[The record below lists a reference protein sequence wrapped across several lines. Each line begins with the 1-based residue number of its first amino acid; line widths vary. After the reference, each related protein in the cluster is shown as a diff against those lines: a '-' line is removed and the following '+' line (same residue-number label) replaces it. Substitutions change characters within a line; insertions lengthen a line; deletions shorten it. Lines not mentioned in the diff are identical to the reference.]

1 MIEID
6 GSFGEGGGQI
16 LRTAL
21 TLASVTGEAV
31 HFTDI
36 RKNRRKPGLMYQ
48 HLTCAKAVAEITGG
62 VLNGAELNS
71 QEMIFTPG
79 SIAPGNYHF
88 VVGTAG
94 SAILVAQTVL
104 PCLLFGYEKSKVEI
118 CGGTHVAN
126 APIFDF
132 FQSVYL
138 PCLQRMG
145 IEASATLDQVGFY
158 PAGGGKITLD
168 ISPLR
173 EWKKLEIMSSGTL
186 KKAAFTAIS
195 HGIKSEIGS
204 DEVALAQREFPEF
217 ETAQTEVDSCGPG
230 NVLLAKLEYENITEL
245 FSVCGEFN
253 QSRTVVAKRV
263 IGMVKSY
270 QKYAAPVWRFLV
282 DQLLL
287 PMALGAGGKFL
298 TVSPSQ
304 HTETNIAVIRKFMNV
319 QIDVNNLQ
327 NGQHII
333 EVKK

>member
-21 TLASVTGEAV
+21 TLASVTGKAV
-31 HFTDI
+31 HFTNI

-71 QEMIFTPG
+71 G

-104 PCLLFGYEKSKVEI
+104 PCLLFGCEKSKIEI

-138 PCLQRMG
+138 PCLQLPAMF
-145 IEASATLDQVGFY
+145 AT
-158 PAGGGKITLD
+158 
-168 ISPLR
+168 
-173 EWKKLEIMSSGTL
+173 
-186 KKAAFTAIS
+186 
-195 HGIKSEIGS
+195 HG
-204 DEVALAQREFPEF
+204 
-217 ETAQTEVDSCGPG
+217 
-230 NVLLAKLEYENITEL
+230 N
-245 FSVCGEFN
+245 
-253 QSRTVVAKRV
+253 
-263 IGMVKSY
+263 
-270 QKYAAPVWRFLV
+270 
-282 DQLLL
+282 
-287 PMALGAGGKFL
+287 
-298 TVSPSQ
+298 
-304 HTETNIAVIRKFMNV
+304 
-319 QIDVNNLQ
+319 
-327 NGQHII
+327 
-333 EVKK
+333 

>member
-132 FQSVYL
+132 SSQSTCHVCNAWEL
-138 PCLQRMG
+138 RRLLRWIKSDFIPLAEGR
-145 IEASATLDQVGFY
+145 
-158 PAGGGKITLD
+158 
-168 ISPLR
+168 SPLIFHR
-173 EWKKLEIMSSGTL
+173 CGSG
-186 KKAAFTAIS
+186 
-195 HGIKSEIGS
+195 
-204 DEVALAQREFPEF
+204 R
-217 ETAQTEVDSCGPG
+217 
-230 NVLLAKLEYENITEL
+230 N
-245 FSVCGEFN
+245 
-253 QSRTVVAKRV
+253 
-263 IGMVKSY
+263 
-270 QKYAAPVWRFLV
+270 WR
-282 DQLLL
+282 
-287 PMALGAGGKFL
+287 
-298 TVSPSQ
+298 S
-304 HTETNIAVIRKFMNV
+304 
-319 QIDVNNLQ
+319 
-327 NGQHII
+327 
-333 EVKK
+333 

>member
-6 GSFGEGGGQI
+6 GNFGEGGGQI

-21 TLASVTGEAV
+21 SLASVTGEAV

-88 VVGTAG
+88 VVGSAG

-173 EWKKLEIMSSGTL
+173 EWKKLEIISSGTL

-230 NVLLAKLEYENITEL
+230 NVLLAKLEYENITL
-245 FSVCGEFN
+245 PSHT
-253 QSRTVVAKRV
+253 SLKL
-263 IGMVKSY
+263 S
-270 QKYAAPVWRFLV
+270 FLSSC
-282 DQLLL
+282 LSL
-287 PMALGAGGKFL
+287 
-298 TVSPSQ
+298 
-304 HTETNIAVIRKFMNV
+304 R
-319 QIDVNNLQ
+319 
-327 NGQHII
+327 
-333 EVKK
+333 